1 MKKRNLIPVTILF
14 VSLFLVTL
22 ILIFLKKFALS
33 SFFALFSFVILFFL
47 FAKISKKE
55 STAPPTELDTITGS
69 LDTMSEGLVILTG
82 DGKVLLANKSAREIL
97 SSDDVFFPSNIFEE
111 CPSPA
116 LKDLVR
122 RAKDGSHVEAGF
134 ILEGVEYQVSADPR
148 LVKGAVE
155 GIALL
160 ILREGEK
167 EKSELIRREFTAN
180 VSHELKTPLHA
191 ISGYAELLKNKMV
204 LPEDTDRFL
213 DNIYSEAQ
221 RLVDLIDDTIKL
233 SRLDEGGENMQRD
246 TVNLL
251 SLAEKTVKLLETKA
265 ERASVTLT
273 VNGDNCSIEGIVNL
287 LEGIIF
293 NLVDN
298 AIKYNR
304 ENGSVLVEIKETEKT
319 VILSVCDTGIGIPSE
334 FQERVFERFY
344 RVDKSHSKEVS
355 GTGLGLS
362 IVKHAAKL
370 HQAHIELYSVEN
382 GGTSVRVIFPK

>member
-1 MKKRNLIPVTILF
+1 MKKRISTPTLLLF
-14 VSLFLVTL
+14 VSLFSATL
-22 ILIFLKKFALS
+22 ILILLKQFALS
-33 SFFALFSFVILFFL
+33 SFFALFSFIILFVL
-47 FAKISKKE
+47 YIKKPKE
-55 STAPPTELDTITGS
+55 INSAPDALDRIAAT
-69 LDTMSEGLVILTG
+69 LDTMSEGVVILAG
-82 DGKVLLANKSAREIL
+82 DGKVLLANKSARVIL
-97 SSDDVFFPSNIFEE
+97 SSDDVFFPTNILEE

-134 ILEGVEYQVSADPR
+134 ILEGVEYQVSADPM
-148 LVKGAVE
+148 LEKGAVE

-191 ISGYAELLKNKMV
+191 ISGYAELLINKMV
-204 LPEDTDRFL
+204 RPEDTDRFL
-213 DNIYSEAQ
+213 ENIYSEAQ

-233 SRLDEGGENMQRD
+233 SRLDEGGANMQRERVD
-246 TVNLL
+246 LL

-265 ERASVTLT
+265 ERATVTLKVT
-273 VNGDNCSIEGIVNL
+273 GDSCTIDGIVNL

-304 ENGSVLVEIKETEKT
+304 ENGSVLVEIKENDKT
-319 VILSVCDTGIGIPSE
+319 LILSVSDTGIGIPTE

-344 RVDKSHSKEVS
+344 RVDKSHSKEVG

-382 GGTSVRVIFPK
+382 GGTNVQVIFPK